1 MNNRI
6 ALAGCGNVGT
16 ALLEI
21 LQEKRS
27 ELAGKYGFKFEVV
40 LICDLMK
47 GTIMDPQGLDL
58 DKVLDAIHNK
68 RGFMN
73 FPPVRGTFEDLLD
86 ASRAT
91 VMAEAT
97 PTNLKTGEPGMTHIK
112 AALSRGINVTTTNKG
127 PISLALDELEKLAAD
142 CGARLRFE
150 GTVMSGTPFISM
162 IRTGMVGCQV
172 KKIEGILNGTTN
184 FMLTKMGG
192 GLSYAQALEEAQAR
206 GYAEADPTGDVEGWD
221 AAVKVSIMAKIFFGR
236 ELPVA
241 AVDRTGITELTPE
254 KVRDAAA
261 AGCKVKL
268 LAGLEEGPHGFSA
281 YVAPRNVPFS
291 NPLSSIDGATNAVTI
306 TTDNLGPVTIIG
318 PGAGRRETG
327 QALLEDI
334 YAFCREK
341 KSSQME

>member
-58 DKVLDAIHNK
+58 DKVLDAIHSK
-68 RGFMN
+68 RGFMG

-97 PTNLKTGEPGMTHIK
+97 PTNLKTGEPGLTHIK
-112 AALSRGINVTTTNKG
+112 AALARGINVATTNKG
-127 PISLALDELEKLAAD
+127 PISIALDELERLAAD
-142 CGARLRFE
+142 CGAALRFE
-150 GTVMSGTPFISM
+150 GTVMSGTPFFNM
-162 IRTGMVGCQV
+162 IRNGMVGCRV

-184 FMLTKMGG
+184 FMLTKMGEG
-192 GLSYAQALEEAQAR
+192 RNYAEALAEAQSN

-221 AAVKVSIMAKIFFGR
+221 AAVKVSIMSKLFFGKA
-236 ELPVA
+236 VSVFD
-241 AVDRTGITELTPE
+241 VDRTGIAGITPE

-268 LAGLEEGPHGFSA
+268 LAGVEDGPKGFRA
-281 YVAPRNVPFS
+281 YVAPKNVPFAD
-291 NPLSSIDGATNAVTI
+291 PLSSIDGATNAVTV

-334 YAFCREK
+334 YSFCREK
-341 KSSQME
+341 KASQME